1 MPLNTKL
8 KPAVTEKAMILSK
21 VLAFGQQVPALVG
34 DNTALTNLD
43 LSGNKIIGFPDTFN
57 SLSSLIFLDLSNNKL
72 ENVSIFPLGKKERG
86 MRLVSLEVLRLE
98 NNSLTEGP
106 AAVETLSGLTELK

>member
-1 MPLNTKL
+1 MSLNTKH
-8 KPAVTEKAMILSK
+8 KPAVAEADILSK
-21 VLAFGQQVPALVG
+21 VLSFCQQVPALVG

-43 LSGNKIIGFPDTFN
+43 LGGNKIIGLPDTLN
-57 SLSSLIFLDLSNNKL
+57 SLSSLTVLDLSNNNL
-72 ENVSIFPLGKKERG
+72 ETVSILPLEKDRG

-106 AAVETLSGLTELK
+106 AAVETLTGLTELK